1 MWREEVDH
9 TARLERNFVDRG
21 GGASGK
27 GLEKITGG
35 THRAS
40 VGVTV
45 ARVKP
50 EYDAILFDA
59 GGVFLIPDPAVMAP
73 TLAYYGAGTDHGL
86 YVRAHYGAMAA
97 KSRAGS
103 GETDWSEY
111 NRTYVA
117 LVGVPDHDIEAAA
130 YVLHRTRH
138 AHIWRA
144 PLADSVQALR
154 ELNAAGMPIGVV
166 SNASGQI
173 EEILRRSEI
182 CQIGEG
188 PLPSVRCIIDSHV
201 VGIEKPD
208 PRIFECALPHFAG
221 VERSRIAYVG
231 DSVVMDVGGATA
243 AGLTPILVDPYD
255 DAVDLVECRR
265 IRSLLELL

>member
-1 MWREEVDH
+1 MWWEEVND
-9 TARLERNFVDRG
+9 AAGLKGDLVDRG
-21 GGASGK
+21 RGAGSE

-35 THRAS
+35 THTAS

-59 GGVFLIPDPAVMAP
+59 GGVFLIPDPSVMAP
-73 TLAYYGAGTDHGL
+73 TLAYYGARTDHEL

-103 GETDWSEY
+103 GESDWTEY
-111 NRTYVA
+111 NRTYVS
-117 LVGVPDHDIEAAA
+117 LVGVPEHDIDAAA
-130 YVLHRTRH
+130 FVVQRTRH
-138 AHIWRA
+138 AHLWRA
-144 PLADSVQALR
+144 PLPGAVEALR
-154 ELNAAGMPIGVV
+154 QLNAAGIPVGVV

-173 EEILRRSEI
+173 EEILQRSEI
-182 CQIGEG
+182 CQVGEG

-208 PRIFECALPHFAG
+208 PRIFECALPHFEG
-221 VERSRIAYVG
+221 IERSRIAYVG
-231 DSVVMDVGGATA
+231 DSVVMDVHGATS

-255 DAVDLVECRR
+255 DAADLVACRR
-265 IRSLLELL
+265 IKTLLDLL

>member
-1 MWREEVDH
+1 MRREEVDD
-9 TARLERNFVDRG
+9 AAGLEGNLVDGRG
-21 GGASGK
+21 GTGSE
-27 GLEKITGG
+27 GLEKVTGG
-35 THRAS
+35 THTAS

-59 GGVFLIPDPAVMAP
+59 GGVFLIPDPSVMAP
-73 TLAYYGAGTDHGL
+73 TLAYYGAQTDHAL

-103 GETDWSEY
+103 GETDWTEY
-111 NRTYVA
+111 NRTYVS
-117 LVGVPDHDIEAAA
+117 LVGVPGHEIEAAA

-144 PLADSVQALR
+144 PLAGSVEALR
-154 ELNAAGMPIGVV
+154 ALNEKGLPIGVV

-173 EEILRRSEI
+173 EEILQRSAI
-182 CQIGEG
+182 CQVGEG

-201 VGIEKPD
+201 VGVEKPD
-208 PRIFECALPHFAG
+208 PQIFEHALPHFEG
-221 VERSRIAYVG
+221 IERSRIAYVG
-231 DSVVMDVGGATA
+231 DSVVMDVGGATS
-243 AGLTPILVDPYD
+243 AGLTPILIDPYD
-255 DAVDLVECRR
+255 DAADLVDCRR